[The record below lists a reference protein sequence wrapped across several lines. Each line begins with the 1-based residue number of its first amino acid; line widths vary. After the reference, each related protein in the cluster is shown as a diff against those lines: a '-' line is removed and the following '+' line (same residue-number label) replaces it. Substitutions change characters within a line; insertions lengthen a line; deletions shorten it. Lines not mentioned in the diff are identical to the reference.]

1 MKKIASV
8 LSIAIFIAFLLWQ
21 ATKLF
26 LLAQTPSNAQRYVS
40 VGNLQIVEG
49 TVLEFK
55 TQAISVVSGGGFIL
69 EKPIVSLIDNTLLI
83 AASITCL
90 LAAIALRRK
99 TK

>member
-26 LLAQTPSNAQRYVS
+26 LFAQPINAQRYVS

-55 TQAISVVSGGGFIL
+55 NQAISVVSGGGFIL

>member
-1 MKKIASV
+1 MKKIAST

-21 ATKLF
+21 ATKVF
-26 LLAQTPSNAQRYVS
+26 LLTQPINAQRYVS
-40 VGNLQIVEG
+40 VGNLQIGEG
-49 TVLEFK
+49 TVLEFRN
-55 TQAISVVSGGGFIL
+55 QAISVVSGGGFIL

-99 TK
+99 AK